1 MVDKLSVP
9 FLNRLVDAM
18 FDRADPKADQNLWDL
33 ARAAEEVC
41 HEVKGEQLTAAY
53 GGPGSTASSELTERQ
68 REWIARYGAVGQMQT
83 TGPLGVGWRRT
94 DGGRVQMSPMPL
106 TQAARDY
113 SPPDYAAQLGE
124 VERRLMLKAPQ
135 YTGDTATKVDA
146 LAQDFQAA
154 AKQIEQQNQGIEK
167 LKHELRE
174 KDAAFQ
180 DVIGQIRGALDPD
193 GQFEDESLIVL
204 ARERMNALAA
214 RKQDLVQLQERI
226 STQIEANSAEM
237 LRRVL
242 GAGENETLGQ
252 AAKRVADAAPVGWK
266 RYHELEKDARKFEA
280 KIRELVGAQP
290 EVDDWDNPRNEQPT
304 LDAVRR
310 VVRRL
315 VEIDRHTDG
324 SVKARYEVLGDIQ
337 GEWDGQEIEPLPG
350 ERMGIARK
358 FEFTGP
364 RYVARQEDAEKDY
377 WAVWDKQTKD
387 WFSSIDVGTRN
398 EAERRAAGLN
408 EDLSEE
414 SQ

>member
-1 MVDKLSVP
+1 MAEKLSVP

-18 FDRADPKADQNLWDL
+18 FGRADPKADQNIWDL

-41 HEVKGEQLTAAY
+41 REVKGEQLVAAY
-53 GGPGSTASSELTERQ
+53 GGPLSPVAAASGPPNHWAPRPQEWGGSP
-68 REWIARYGAVGQMQT
+68 
-83 TGPLGVGWRRT
+83 TGRIH
-94 DGGRVQMSPMPL
+94 MSQVPL
-106 TQAARDY
+106 TQPGRADQTVE
-113 SPPDYAAQLGE
+113 PDYAALLGE

-167 LKHELRE
+167 LKRELRE

-242 GAGENETLGQ
+242 GAAANETLGA
-252 AAKRVADAAPVGWK
+252 AAKRVREERDG
-266 RYHELEKDARKFEA
+266 ARSRVDREIGEHVDFERE
-280 KIRELVGAQP
+280 IRKLVRAQP
-290 EVDDWDNPRNEQPT
+290 EIDSDDCYCPEQPT
-304 LDAVRR
+304 LDAVNR
-310 VVRRL
+310 VIQRL
-315 VEIDRHTDG
+315 MANESRIDG
-324 SVKARYEVLGDIQ
+324 SLTQEQVLDEIQ
-337 GEWDGQEIEPLPG
+337 QGWHDDNHGELQL
-350 ERMGIARK
+350 
-358 FEFTGP
+358 
-364 RYVARQEDAEKDY
+364 
-377 WAVWDKQTKD
+377 
-387 WFSSIDVGTRN
+387 
-398 EAERRAAGLN
+398 
-408 EDLSEE
+408 
-414 SQ
+414 

>member
-18 FDRADPKADQNLWDL
+18 FGRADPKADQNIWDL

-41 HEVKGEQLTAAY
+41 REVKGEQLVAAY
-53 GGPGSTASSELTERQ
+53 GGPLSPVAAASGPPNHWAPRPQEWGGSP
-68 REWIARYGAVGQMQT
+68 
-83 TGPLGVGWRRT
+83 TGRIH
-94 DGGRVQMSPMPL
+94 MSQVPL
-106 TQAARDY
+106 TQPGRADQTVE
-113 SPPDYAAQLGE
+113 PDYAALLGE

-135 YTGDTATKVDA
+135 YTGDTADKVDQ
-146 LAQDFQAA
+146 LAQDYQAA

>member
-1 MVDKLSVP
+1 MVGNPEHEQIRRMVT
-9 FLNRLVDAM
+9 AM
-18 FDRADPKADQNLWDL
+18 EDVADSYADQNLWDL
-33 ARAAEEVC
+33 ARRAWAAIQDT
-41 HEVKGEQLTAAY
+41 KREQLASAY
-53 GGPGSTASSELTERQ
+53 GATPEQVQQLTERQ
-68 REWIARYGAVGQMQT
+68 RQFQAQYGPTGRMQ
-83 TGPLGVGWRRT
+83 VNQ
-94 DGGRVQMSPMPL
+94 VPL
-106 TQAARDY
+106 TFSTDPAQGY
-113 SPPDYAAQLGE
+113 TPPDYAAALGE

-135 YTGDTATKVDA
+135 YTGETTADKVDQ
-146 LAQDFQAA
+146 LAQDYQAA
-154 AKQIEQQNQGIEK
+154 VKQVEQQNQGIEK
-167 LKHELRE
+167 LKRELRE

-242 GAGENETLGQ
+242 GAAANETLGQ